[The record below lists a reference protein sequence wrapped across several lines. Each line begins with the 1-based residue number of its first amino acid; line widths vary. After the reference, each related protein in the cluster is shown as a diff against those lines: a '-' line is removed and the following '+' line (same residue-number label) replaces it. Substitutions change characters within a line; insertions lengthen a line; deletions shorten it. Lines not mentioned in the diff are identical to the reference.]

1 MQSLWLDRAAPKAVK
16 SVAPD
21 TVYDVIVVGAG
32 LTGMTSALLAARSG
46 CRTLVIEGR
55 YLGAGA
61 TGNTTA
67 KLSLLQGTR
76 LSEIRQLHPAEV
88 VQAYVDS
95 QREGRDWLLRFC
107 NEHGVPVER
116 KDAYTYAD
124 TPKTRVAVEAEVDAC
139 RTAGIEAEFTEN
151 VDLPFPTHGAAWLRD
166 QAQFDPM
173 DVLTALARQ
182 FAVHDGTLLEGTFVR
197 AIETGPQPTTVVT
210 DGSHFIASTVVL
222 ATGMPIINTSLH
234 FARMTA
240 NRSYAMALETNGT
253 LPTGMYLS
261 AGQPTHSLRTAPAG
275 DRDLLLVGG
284 NGHVTGREA
293 SPGARVFE
301 LEQWAREWFDVQA
314 VTHTWS
320 AQDMST
326 PSRLPQ
332 MGALVGDNSRIL
344 FGTGYHKWGMTTAV
358 AAGIAISSR
367 LLGNPTDWEVLM
379 SQATMGERLRSMPAA
394 LMANAHVG
402 LEMGQGW
409 LSLLKGSPGSPAE
422 GDGKVGLEHGRP
434 TAVSTVDGKTYRCS
448 AVCTHLG
455 GILSWNNANR
465 SWDCPLHGSRFAPDG
480 AVLEGPATRDLV

>member
-1 MQSLWLDRAAPKAVK
+1 M
-16 SVAPD
+16 
-21 TVYDVIVVGAG
+21 
-32 LTGMTSALLAARSG
+32 
-46 CRTLVIEGR
+46 IEGR
-55 YLGAGA
+55 FLGAGA

-76 LSEIRQLHPAEV
+76 LSEISKRHPAEV

-95 QREGRDWLLRFC
+95 QRAGRDWLLNFC
-107 NEHGVPVER
+107 TEQGVPVEV

-124 TPKTRVAVEAEVDAC
+124 TQAARVAVEGEVNAC
-139 RTAGIEAEFTEN
+139 HTVGIEAEFTES
-151 VDLPFPTHGAAWLRD
+151 VDLPFPTYGAAWLRD

-173 DVLTALARQ
+173 DVLTALASK
-182 FAVHDGTLLEGTFVR
+182 FEFHGGTLLEGTRVR
-197 AIETGPQPTTVVT
+197 AIEAGPQDTTVVT
-210 DGSHFIASTVVL
+210 DSGHFIAGTVVL
-222 ATGMPIINTSLH
+222 ATGMPIINRSLH

-261 AGQPTHSLRTAPAG
+261 AGQPTRSIRTARAG

-284 NGHVTGREA
+284 NGHVTGREP

-301 LEQWAREWFDVQA
+301 LEQWAREWFDVQS

-326 PSRLPQ
+326 PSQLPQ
-332 MGALVGDNSRIL
+332 MGALVGDNNRIL
-344 FGTGYHKWGMTTAV
+344 FGAGYHKWGMTTAV

-367 LLGNPTDWEVLM
+367 LAGNPTDWEVRM
-379 SQATMGERLRSMPAA
+379 SKATVGERFRSTPAA
-394 LMANAHVG
+394 LTANAHVG
-402 LEMGQGW
+402 IELGQGW
-409 LSLLKGSPGSPAE
+409 LSLLGGRPGSPAE

-455 GILSWNNANR
+455 GIVSWNNANR

-480 AVLEGPATRDLV
+480 SVLEGPATGDLV